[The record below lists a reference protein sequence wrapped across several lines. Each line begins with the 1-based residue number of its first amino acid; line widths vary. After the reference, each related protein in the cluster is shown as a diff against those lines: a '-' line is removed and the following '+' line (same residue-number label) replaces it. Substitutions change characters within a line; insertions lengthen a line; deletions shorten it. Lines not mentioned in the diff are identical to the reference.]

1 MSSQRKRMREV
12 GDLVSQII
20 QREGAA
26 LFSEI
31 LKEKALKQSPVSPAP
46 QSNGPRFSSRRAMG
60 EVSKWWSDIRS
71 NGLVPVSRTRLE
83 EALEKGRRSL
93 QAGKNLAVHLKR
105 SLWDAKGYYQS
116 LPSPSERTEFL
127 VLLALCSASYFG
139 GLCVGSQVPRFDVRL
154 FPIGRRADAI
164 TVHSAPLLSL
174 EVSLAW
180 MKAVLNR
187 ALVYPEIG
195 DTDRRRLIGMIQL
208 CTKLSVGIEAGVAAR
223 SKVVQ
228 AVPFLRRRQTRIRS
242 IPMDAQSYQ
251 VADALL
257 SALSGLKDQ
266 G

>member
-1 MSSQRKRMREV
+1 MREV

-20 QREGAA
+20 QREGAT

-31 LKEKALKQSPVSPAP
+31 LKEKALQPPQPPVSP
-46 QSNGPRFSSRRAMG
+46 GPRFSSRAAMG
-60 EVSKWWSDIRS
+60 EVSKWWSDIRR
-71 NGLVPVSRTRLE
+71 NGLVPASRSHLA
-83 EALEKGRRSL
+83 EAVEKGRRSL
-93 QAGKNLAVHLKR
+93 QAGKELAVSLKR
-105 SLWDAKGYYQS
+105 SLWDARGYYQS

-154 FPIGRRADAI
+154 FPVGRQADAI
-164 TVHSAPLLSL
+164 TVHAAPLLSL

-208 CTKLSVGIEAGVAAR
+208 CTKLAVGIEAGVAVR
-223 SKVVQ
+223 SRVSR
-228 AVPFLRRRQTRIRS
+228 AVPFLRGRKPRVRS

-257 SALSGLKDQ
+257 SALSGIKHQ